1 MRAFFAGILVLLISG
16 ACFAQA
22 DREVQP
28 ITNSGIFFQV
38 TPSARQNLFRMRPVP
53 LFSNLPDEP
62 STEAAKARA
71 EGILRPDVG
80 CFTMRTY
87 QFSHG
92 PVGSA
97 PKLMGYTD
105 CVPSRSL
112 ELRQTA
118 PKARFVPQ

>member
-1 MRAFFAGILVLLISG
+1 MRAFFAGIFVLLISG
-16 ACFAQA
+16 ACLAQP

-28 ITNSGIFFQV
+28 IANSGIFFKV
-38 TPSARQNLFRMRPVP
+38 TPSVRQNFSRMHPVP
-53 LFSNLPDEP
+53 LFPNLPDDP

-92 PVGSA
+92 PVGLA
-97 PKLMGYTD
+97 PKLTGYTD